1 MTRVFL
7 ISDTHSYIDERILHY
22 AAKADQ
28 IWHAGDI
35 GSIEV
40 TDSLASI
47 KPLRAVYGNIDDHN
61 LRVQFPKE
69 LLFDCEGVSV
79 LLTHIAGYPKKY
91 NALAQNLIQQHQP
104 NLVICGH
111 SHILKVMKDSQYG
124 HLHMNPGA
132 AGIHGFH
139 QIRTALEFT
148 IDNDSILDLKVIE
161 FGARGAAGL
170 K

>member
-22 AAKADQ
+22 AAKSDQ

-91 NALAQNLIQQHQP
+91 NAFAQNLIQQHQP

-111 SHILKVMKDSQYG
+111 SHILKVLKDSHYE

-132 AGIHGFH
+132 AGINGFH

-148 IDNDSILDLKVIE
+148 IDNDRILDLKVIE
-161 FGARGAAGL
+161 FGARGADGL